1 VVIYLEC
8 FHVDKVYGKIGNG
21 VTEPLDACLDSGDR
35 VIVKPFNNIQGN
47 LVLVNEYI
55 CYRLCTKLDIP
66 IPKAGIA
73 LISERT
79 ECLCEPPVYSAENYG
94 YCYFSKRIDKVTIIN
109 RGIIPRITNKADF
122 YKIILFDHL
131 IYNKDRNRGNL
142 LVTSVKNPKLYAIDH
157 THVFK
162 NQSIWDKNC
171 LQRGMDSDDFND
183 LDIIKSNEKIY
194 NYFWE
199 YLNKDPAILLR
210 LADEYKNKLNYTDLE
225 MFINE
230 LPEQW
235 HIPDEDALALKE
247 YLIYRLNHMED
258 MCKLI
263 IGR

>member
-1 VVIYLEC
+1 MQLTIPMFL
-8 FHVDKVYGKIGNG
+8 KIN
-21 VTEPLDACLDSGDR
+21 LSG
-35 VIVKPFNNIQGN
+35 
-47 LVLVNEYI
+47 
-55 CYRLCTKLDIP
+55 TK
-66 IPKAGIA
+66 
-73 LISERT
+73 
-79 ECLCEPPVYSAENYG
+79 
-94 YCYFSKRIDKVTIIN
+94 
-109 RGIIPRITNKADF
+109 
-122 YKIILFDHL
+122 
-131 IYNKDRNRGNL
+131 
-142 LVTSVKNPKLYAIDH
+142 
-157 THVFK
+157 
-162 NQSIWDKNC
+162 
-171 LQRGMDSDDFND
+171 
-183 LDIIKSNEKIY
+183 IKSNEKIY